1 MKTALLFTVC
11 AAAFFA
17 GGYFTGRSGSSSEEA
32 AGVSKIARAAEAKSI
47 HGSAAVN
54 AAAGSA
60 EVREFQPGRPF
71 APGGGKAWLLSL
83 AAKLAEHGGGD
94 FSIELVDLAQ
104 IFVTMDEGSIT
115 EVNAA
120 LRELMAMYEA
130 DDPLLK
136 SIDDLDDMLEGALLV
151 SAFRLSQLNPAAA
164 IEQLSK
170 AGKEVPDEV
179 AKLIFA
185 RLAAQDPVKAEAM
198 LDGLPPETRKDAVE
212 GMIHSLMGRDPEA
225 ALALAEKYPEAQK
238 GYIMDRLLQRMVE
251 RDPAKAIA
259 AATRITEKQNA
270 ATLIS
275 TFHHWHQKDRDAAQ
289 KWAEGYT
296 GPGHAS
302 VRGYQLE
309 QRALTDAEGAAQEFL
324 ALQNQATAQD
334 RLGNAAWT
342 IADELA
348 DRDVAAAV
356 DWAGKLKE
364 GEARTQAMQ
373 KAMDRWLTADSAA
386 ASAWLNQ
393 QPQGAERDQLT
404 GQLIESIYRSDPAAA
419 FEWARNIQNP
429 AARREQ
435 LERVYQDWSERD
447 SEAAKAAASTLP
459 EDQRKDLK

>member
-17 GGYFTGRSGSSSEEA
+17 GGYFTGRSGSSPEEA
-32 AGVSKIARAAEAKSI
+32 AGVSKIARTAGAKTI
-47 HGSAAVN
+47 TGSAAAN

-71 APGGGKAWLLSL
+71 APGGAKAWLLSL
-83 AAKLAEHGGGD
+83 AAKLAEQGGGD
-94 FSIELVDLAQ
+94 FPIELVDLAQ

-120 LRELMAMYEA
+120 LSELMAMYEA

-136 SIDDLDDMLEGALLV
+136 SINDMDDMLEGALIV

-170 AGKEVPDEV
+170 GGKEVPDEI

-185 RLAAQDPVKAEAM
+185 RLAAKEPAKAEAM
-198 LDGLPPETRKDAVE
+198 LDSLQGDTRRHAVE
-212 GMIHSLMGRDPEA
+212 GMIHGLMGRDPEA
-225 ALALAEKYPEAQK
+225 ALALAEKYPEGQQS
-238 GYIMDRLLQRMVE
+238 YNMNRLLQRMVE

-259 AATRITEKQNA
+259 AAVRMTEKKDA
-270 ATLIS
+270 GVLLE
-275 TFHHWHQKDRDAAQ
+275 TFHHWQEKDQNAAL
-289 KWAEGYT
+289 KWAETYT
-296 GPGHAS
+296 GAGQSS
-302 VRGYQLE
+302 VRGHQLQ
-309 QRALTDAEGAAQEFL
+309 QRAASDPEGAAQEFL
-324 ALQNQATAQD
+324 AVQKEATPQD

-373 KAMDRWLTADSAA
+373 KAMGRWLTEDSAA

-393 QPQGAERDQLT
+393 QPLGAERDQLT
-404 GQLIESIYRSDPAAA
+404 GQLIESIYRSDPAGA

-435 LERVYQDWSERD
+435 LERVYQDWNERD
-447 SEAAKAAASTLP
+447 AEAAKAAASTLP